1 MRESVDMRELDTAS
15 PVIWPSWC
23 YSGESQ
29 ELERGGVVGAKKKSS
44 TSASAMTTVEGGVKS
59 ERLSP
64 SSSGGC
70 AGGDTSS
77 SRSGTPSSSCTP
89 PRQGASPSQHLP
101 LAARNYSDFMRSL
114 AAKYNNNNPTDYL
127 PRNGFTGLK
136 SGTPP
141 FPGLL
146 PPPAAATTPTGPKSD
161 EKSAAENQAML
172 GFVPFPPVFSP
183 VIDMNATQALLNMVR
198 THQQGAHLESYLKG
212 ATKRET
218 LNAPLDL
225 SSTAPPPKK
234 HKRTL
239 SESLYGSEVIPLL
252 RGTGLKRTSLSTG
265 PTNTASGV
273 GRRANKSSSTTT
285 TSPANNS
292 VSTAPCGSV
301 CALKPCMPD
310 TQTVGHWSVEDV
322 AGFVAS
328 VDMCAEYAHNFREQ
342 RIDGSAL
349 PLLTEEHLTTTLGM
363 KLGPALKLRSALSS
377 RLGQCAVCLHCS
389 HCHGSTTPP
398 ATTTTTTIGGP
409 NSASTPNSTAG
420 DK

>member
-1 MRESVDMRELDTAS
+1 MRELDSAS

-29 ELERGGVVGAKKKSS
+29 DLERGVGGAKKKSS

-146 PPPAAATTPTGPKSD
+146 PPPAAAAAPTGPKTD
-161 EKSAAENQAML
+161 EKSSAENQAML

-212 ATKRET
+212 ASKRET

-252 RGTGLKRTSLSTG
+252 RGTGLKRAPPTSSVTG
-265 PTNTASGV
+265 SAGSATVGG
-273 GRRANKSSSTTT
+273 GRRSNKSSSATSS
-285 TSPANNS
+285 SPANS
-292 VSTAPCGSV
+292 VSTAPCVSV

-349 PLLTEEHLTTTLGM
+349 PLLTEEHLTSTLGM

-389 HCHGSTTPP
+389 HCHGGTTPP
-398 ATTTTTTIGGP
+398 TTTTTVIGGP
-409 NSASTPNSTAG
+409 TSATTPNSTAG